1 MILKYDH
8 TILIDMG
15 TQTTQ
20 KNIKYVC
27 ECGSIIVNTR
37 LNINR
42 HLKTKKHSTY
52 GTRLL
57 EKEKRLKTKEVTII
71 KNHMYKRKFNLGT
84 EESPFTVLKILPRL
98 FSDILKDD
106 YYECINTDLCII
118 QQTEVYNYAIETE
131 YHIINIRI
139 VDFGRY
145 IDNLEK
151 KHCERPDIV
160 IFDDK
165 SNIIY
170 AIEITKTTFEESGN
184 NAQYQRISKFSSFPE
199 HIKKSIIFTGNDT
212 IKCMNKKNNIR
223 SLRMYKTCKIEL
235 YHISQNIQNFFNTI
249 EPFSNIEDITEES
262 KIIKKLNRKMSV
274 IINGSIVHINNLIV
288 YKSTNNGSHDPHIGK
303 LIGILFCASVL
314 CQNNENIKEIQI
326 TDCLRTSEM
335 SKKNKLPLS
344 ILHISSLLLG
354 KCRFRIINTEH
365 FVKKIKDSIV
375 SDLYI
380 LPNVLSTIHSRKC
393 NSEKL
398 VSIHEESLNRD
409 NIVFTNHA
417 SSELSKF
424 NSTIDW
430 KKGLTPDLIIEHEDN
445 YEIIEAELSKN
456 FKDGIKQINSW
467 ITPENIIKWR
477 TLYFKDKILHINIIL
492 YSPEPLMSY
501 NFTGLQDNV
510 KYILDSNNNKIVNL
524 NYKPIIIL

>member
-1 MILKYDH
+1 MKR
-8 TILIDMG
+8 
-15 TQTTQ
+15 
-20 KNIKYVC
+20 
-27 ECGSIIVNTR
+27 II
-37 LNINR
+37 
-42 HLKTKKHSTY
+42 
-52 GTRLL
+52 
-57 EKEKRLKTKEVTII
+57 
-71 KNHMYKRKFNLGT
+71 NLGT
-84 EESPFTVLKILPRL
+84 EESPYTVQKTLPRIL
-98 FSDILKDD
+98 SDILKYDH
-106 YYECINTDLCII
+106 YECVNSSVIKKK
-118 QQTEVYNYAIETE
+118 EVNMYVMETE
-131 YHIINIRI
+131 YHIINIKI

-145 IDNLEK
+145 IGELELK
-151 KHCERPDIV
+151 NCERPDIV
-160 IFDDK
+160 IFGDNF
-165 SNIIY
+165 SHIIH

-184 NAQYQRISKFSSFPE
+184 NAQYQRFSKFSSFPD
-199 HIKKSIIFTGNDT
+199 HIKKSIIFTGKDT
-212 IKCMNKKNNIR
+212 TKYMNKKNNTK
-223 SLRMYKTCKIEL
+223 SLRMYKTCKIKL
-235 YHISQNIQNFFNTI
+235 YHISQIIQNFFNTI

-262 KIIKKLNRKMSV
+262 TKLIKKLGKKMNV

-288 YKSTNNGSHDPHIGK
+288 YKSINNGSHDPNIGK

-314 CQNNENIKEIQI
+314 CQNNENIREVQI

-335 SKKNKLPLS
+335 SKKNKLSLS

-380 LPNVLSTIHSRKC
+380 LPNILSTIHSRIC
-393 NSEKL
+393 HSEKL

-424 NSTIDW
+424 KTMDW

-445 YEIIEAELSKN
+445 YEIIEAETLKN
-456 FKDGIKQINSW
+456 VKNGIKQINSW

-501 NFTGLQDNV
+501 NFTRTQDNV

-524 NYKPIIIL
+524 NYKPIIK